1 MSGNPFF
8 EIPVHV
14 LGEIADPTLSVYFAS
29 TCERFFSSVLIA
41 ALLSPRHF
49 DPDPLNDSW
58 LFSVSLLRIYTFME
72 EFDLIV
78 IGGGPAGYAAAMRG
92 IDFGKKVCLIE
103 KDRVGGAGVYNGA
116 LSSKTLWELS
126 NRVSDINDMIVS
138 KGRTKFELSWDDVRK
153 NLSEAIFERK
163 FQYAAHI
170 KLLQTETMKKLLQ
183 YERGQAKLVNKNE
196 VEINHEG
203 ERKVIRGEKI
213 ILATGSRPR
222 SLPNM
227 DVDEETILTSDGI
240 DHIKDFPKSL
250 VIVGAG
256 VIGCE
261 YATIFSNFGKTKV
274 YLIDRQERI
283 LPFEDE
289 DISNLVANNLKK
301 HGVTIHS
308 NAKLER
314 LEKIDG
320 EVEYELSYPDGSLE
334 VIRVE
339 KALLSVG
346 RTPNVEGLGLE
357 NAGVQM
363 SQRGVHI
370 GDDDTVTSIPNIYAV
385 GDVSGRIALVNM
397 GEIEARHAVEK
408 AFGNIP
414 ERLNYDNVCTIM
426 FLTPEVASVG
436 LNEQECV
443 AQNIPVKVVKID
455 YSLIARAIAMR
466 KTQGFFKIIVTN
478 DKDMRILGMRVVGAH
493 ASTAIQAVGLLIKL
507 NMPIE
512 VLSELIHPHPSIVEG
527 IQECVRMLLNRS
539 IFKSSVFKDKL
550 ACYSLVEGVKTPL
563 ERL

>member
-1 MSGNPFF
+1 
-8 EIPVHV
+8 
-14 LGEIADPTLSVYFAS
+14 
-29 TCERFFSSVLIA
+29 
-41 ALLSPRHF
+41 
-49 DPDPLNDSW
+49 
-58 LFSVSLLRIYTFME
+58 
-72 EFDLIV
+72 
-78 IGGGPAGYAAAMRG
+78 
-92 IDFGKKVCLIE
+92 
-103 KDRVGGAGVYNGA
+103 
-116 LSSKTLWELS
+116 
-126 NRVSDINDMIVS
+126 MIVS
-138 KGRTKFELSWDDVRK
+138 KGRTKFELTWEDVRK

-170 KLLQTETMKKLLQ
+170 KLLQTETMNKLLQ
-183 YERGQAKLVNKNE
+183 YERGAAKLVNAHE
-196 VEINHEG
+196 VEIDHEG
-203 ERKVIRGEKI
+203 EKKMIRGEKI

-222 SLPNM
+222 SLPNIE
-227 DVDEETILTSDGI
+227 VDEEIILTSNGI

-289 DISNLVANNLKK
+289 DISTLVANNMQK

-314 LEKIDG
+314 IEKIDG
-320 EVEYELSYPDGSLE
+320 EVEYELSYPDGSHE
-334 VIRVE
+334 IIRVE

-357 NAGVQM
+357 NAGVEM

-370 GDDDTVTSIPNIYAV
+370 GDDDTVTSVPNIYAV

-426 FLTPEVASVG
+426 FLSPEVASVG
-436 LNEQECV
+436 LNEQQCV
-443 AQNIPVKVVKID
+443 EQSIPV
-455 YSLIARAIAMR
+455 
-466 KTQGFFKIIVTN
+466 
-478 DKDMRILGMRVVGAH
+478 
-493 ASTAIQAVGLLIKL
+493 
-507 NMPIE
+507 
-512 VLSELIHPHPSIVEG
+512 
-527 IQECVRMLLNRS
+527 
-539 IFKSSVFKDKL
+539 
-550 ACYSLVEGVKTPL
+550 
-563 ERL
+563 